1 VASVSSLNGL
11 SVCNV
16 VYATGL
22 HGFCVLVFFGFYGW
36 FGTVVSLV
44 SVVCVIGLFFFLF
57 VMVSSGFG
65 FVWLNLWL

>member
-1 VASVSSLNGL
+1 MASVSSLNGL

-36 FGTVVSLV
+36 LGTVVSLV
-44 SVVCVIGLFFFLF
+44 SVVCVIGLFFFPSLLWCLLALVLF
-57 VMVSSGFG
+57 G
-65 FVWLNLWL
+65 